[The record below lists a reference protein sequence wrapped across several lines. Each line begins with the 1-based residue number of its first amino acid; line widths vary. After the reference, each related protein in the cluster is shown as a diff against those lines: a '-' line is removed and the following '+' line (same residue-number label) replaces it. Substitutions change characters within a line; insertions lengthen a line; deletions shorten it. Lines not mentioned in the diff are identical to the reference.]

1 MGEFQCVAG
10 GHRAGEVEPL
20 TAEVS
25 VRRRSCEILGILD
38 AFGDH
43 EQAQPVCEVDDRF
56 HRARSAAPR
65 RRAAKL
71 GAQRPHVP
79 QISSSGVGLFHG
91 ELIPLGNSVTP
102 PCHDGCMSSAD
113 PGAELAAVFA
123 VDVSTADPAACAAVL
138 GATKR
143 LRGWIDVV
151 EANVTR
157 RMIQL
162 HAEEGAA
169 PAADQHTKCGG
180 VSAAEGKRKERRSK
194 TLDEAPS
201 FEEALG
207 SGEIGAEHVDALANA
222 TAKLDDDVRAELFDR
237 EDDLLDD
244 ARRLSPEEFGRSVR
258 DLSRAIERDNGIE
271 RSKRQRKETFLSRK
285 TNTATGLVEG
295 RFAFHPELASKVFGP
310 VDRHVGTLIA
320 EGVQSGD
327 PECVDRS
334 VDRNRLAAEA
344 LGDLVAAGNEHLHPG
359 SGDVTLIADARTV
372 ASGELGDESVCE
384 TGDGAGVAPA
394 TVQRVMCNARVTVV
408 FVDADRVPISV
419 GRSARHAN
427 RQQRRALRA
436 MYRTCGFGGCDV
448 AFDRCEIHHIIPWE
462 QGGLTDLENLIPLCS
477 RHHHVVHEGGWT
489 LELVPDR
496 TLTVRQPDGTV
507 FVVSEPD
514 VPPQRRRR
522 RDRERQNPGR
532 QPAA

>member
-1 MGEFQCVAG
+1 M
-10 GHRAGEVEPL
+10 
-20 TAEVS
+20 
-25 VRRRSCEILGILD
+25 
-38 AFGDH
+38 
-43 EQAQPVCEVDDRF
+43 
-56 HRARSAAPR
+56 
-65 RRAAKL
+65 
-71 GAQRPHVP
+71 
-79 QISSSGVGLFHG
+79 
-91 ELIPLGNSVTP
+91 
-102 PCHDGCMSSAD
+102 
-113 PGAELAAVFA
+113 FA
-123 VDVSTADPAACAAVL
+123 TDVSTADPAGCAAVL
-138 GATKR
+138 GATRR

-162 HAEEGAA
+162 HDEEGGA
-169 PAADQHTKCGG
+169 PAADQHSRCGG

-201 FEEALG
+201 FEDALG
-207 SGEIGAEHVDALANA
+207 AGEIGAEHVDALANA
-222 TAKLDDDVRAELFDR
+222 TARLDDDVKDQLLDR

-258 DLSRAIERDNGIE
+258 DLARVIERDNGIE

-320 EGVQSGD
+320 DGARAGD

-334 VDRNRLAAEA
+334 VDRSRLAAEA
-344 LGDLVAAGNEHLHPG
+344 LGELVAAGNQQLHPG
-359 SGDVTLIADARTV
+359 TGDVTAIIDVTSLVT
-372 ASGELGDESVCE
+372 GEIDDDTVCE
-384 TGDGAGVAPA
+384 TTQGNTLPPA
-394 TVQRVMCNARVTVV
+394 AVSRLICNGRVTAV
-408 FVDADRVPISV
+408 FVDADRVPLTA
-419 GRSARHAN
+419 GRTIRHAN

-436 MYRTCGFGGCDV
+436 MYRTCGLGDCDV

-462 QGGLTDLENLIPLCS
+462 MGGLTDLENMIPLCS

-489 LELVPDR
+489 LELATDR

-507 FVVSEPD
+507 FLVSEPD

-522 RDRERQNPGR
+522 ASTDRERER